1 MPGIQKLP
9 TRLTE
14 ITLALTKPSEQ
25 ERPQAWS
32 SVINALQ
39 GQYGQG
45 EWDGGIGGDGYWVK
59 YGYFFDCRLK
69 ITGSGIKT
77 ITMPF
82 SCKDSILHITNTVTL
97 ASSVVYVNG
106 SSATFTINNT
116 SIIESFF
123 NLVGK

>member
-1 MPGIQKLP
+1 MAGTQRLP
-9 TRLTE
+9 TRITE
-14 ITLALTKPSEQ
+14 ITIALTKPSDQ
-25 ERPQAWS
+25 AQAWT

-45 EWDGGIGGDGYWVK
+45 AWDGGIGADGYWVK

-69 ITGSGIKT
+69 ITGSGSKT

-116 SIIESFF
+116 SIVETFF